1 VIRKNTQCDRMNS
14 NATHPREIITTC
26 MAIDMAGGS
35 SWFLLLARSLQRTVV
50 KTQKRVVVE
59 ATVTM
64 RCGSILQIDAE
75 TCCCCRISLF
85 VFGEKR
91 LFAPR
96 PEKKPVEGWRW
107 KELRSSASLET
118 SRWRS
123 GAAGD
128 GEEQWEE

>member
-1 VIRKNTQCDRMNS
+1 MNS

-26 MAIDMAGGS
+26 MAIDMARGS
-35 SWFLLLARSLQRTVV
+35 SRFLLLARRLQKTV
-50 KTQKRVVVE
+50 KTQKSVVE

-85 VFGEKR
+85 ACV
-91 LFAPR
+91 
-96 PEKKPVEGWRW
+96 
-107 KELRSSASLET
+107 
-118 SRWRS
+118 S